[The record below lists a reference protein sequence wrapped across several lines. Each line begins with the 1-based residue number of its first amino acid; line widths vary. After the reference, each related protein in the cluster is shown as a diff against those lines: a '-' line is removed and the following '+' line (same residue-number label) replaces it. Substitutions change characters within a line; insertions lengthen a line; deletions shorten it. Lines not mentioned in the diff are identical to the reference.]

1 MTEFA
6 RHSWDRALGA
16 LNAAEHLMEI
26 DTNSA
31 ASRAYYAAFHAVTA
45 LFALRDVSFSKHSA
59 LRAAIHRDL
68 VNKGEWNNDLGNDF
82 NYLINLRETGDYG
95 SGPSVNRAQAAR
107 AVQRAVQRAALILQ
121 AVQTAHPAVFP
132 AK

>member
-6 RHSWDRALGA
+6 EHSWDRALGA
-16 LNAAEHLMEI
+16 LKVAEHVMEM
-26 DTNSA
+26 DPNSA

-45 LFALRDVSFSKHSA
+45 LFALRDVSFIKHSA

-68 VNKGEWNNDLGNDF
+68 VNKSEWNTDLGDDF
-82 NYLINLRETGDYG
+82 DYLMNLRKMSDYG
-95 SGPSVNRAQAAR
+95 GGASVSRAQTAR
-107 AVQRAVQRAALILQ
+107 AVEQAALILQ
-121 AVQTAHPAVFP
+121 AVRTANPDVFA